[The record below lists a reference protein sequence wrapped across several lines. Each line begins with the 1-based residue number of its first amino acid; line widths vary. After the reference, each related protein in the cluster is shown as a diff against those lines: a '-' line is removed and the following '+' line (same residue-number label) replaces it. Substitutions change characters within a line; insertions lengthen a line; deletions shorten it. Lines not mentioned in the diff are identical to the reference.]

1 MPAVSASA
9 PGKIILFGEHAVVY
23 ERPAIAIPVHQVQ
36 AKAIILANPKGQ
48 PGELKLQAPA
58 VQLDAWL
65 ADLPTLHPLAKAI
78 DLVREHFQI
87 ATIPACTIRITST
100 IPVAAGLGSGAAVSV
115 ALIRALGI
123 FLGHPLP
130 NEQVTSLAY
139 EVEKIHHSNPSGI
152 DNTVITFEQPIFFIR
167 NKPFKLLKTGTDLTF
182 LIADTGVKSSTAEAV
197 NGVRRKWES
206 DMSKYEGIFD
216 SIGQVALEAKT
227 AIENG
232 PSDLLGNLMTRN
244 QALLKELGVSSPELD
259 TLVEVALSSGA
270 LGAKLSGAGLG
281 GNMIALTPP
290 EKVDTVKDALLHSG
304 AANVIIT
311 HLIKS

>member
-23 ERPAIAIPVHQVQ
+23 RRPAIAIPVHQVQ

-48 PGELKLQAPA
+48 PGEVKLQAPA
-58 VQLDAWL
+58 IQLEAWL
-65 ADLPTLHPLAKAI
+65 ADLPMTHPLAKAI
-78 DLVREHFQI
+78 ALVKEHYQI

-100 IPVAAGLGSGAAVSV
+100 IPVASGLGSGAAVSV
-115 ALIRALGI
+115 ALLRALST

-130 NEQVTSLAY
+130 NERVTSLAY

-167 NKPFKLLKTGTDLTF
+167 NRPFELLQTGANLTF

-197 NGVRRKWES
+197 NSVRRNWQANE
-206 DMSKYEGIFD
+206 SKYEAMFD
-216 SIGQVALEAKT
+216 SIGRIALEARDV
-227 AIENG
+227 IEHD
-232 PSDLLGNLMTRN
+232 PSDRLGDLMTRN
-244 QALLKELGVSSPELD
+244 QVLLKEMGVSSPELD
-259 TLVEVALSSGA
+259 NLVEAALNSGA
-270 LGAKLSGAGLG
+270 LGAKLSGGGLG
-281 GNMIALTPP
+281 GNMIALAPP

-311 HLIKS
+311 HLKKS